1 MSLTVARKI
10 WISVISTW
18 IYTPWVKKR
27 PNEYWNCN
35 DELVISKIVRK
46 IRQALLLKTK
56 CRLDLQGWLFQQNLL
71 FKDNLH
77 LVEKANEKK
86 IKYAIKESF
95 HKINTN
101 KKKDDTP
108 VFETNIF
115 LPLQYNSAFKARDY
129 RKSTATLLGKYNP
142 QPKHPKL

>member
-1 MSLTVARKI
+1 MSLTFARKI
-10 WISVISTW
+10 WISVISTC

-77 LVEKANEKK
+77 LIEKANEKK

-101 KKKDDTP
+101 KKKMTP
-108 VFETNIF
+108 PFSKQISFYLYSIT
-115 LPLQYNSAFKARDY
+115 Q
-129 RKSTATLLGKYNP
+129 LL
-142 QPKHPKL
+142 KLEITESQQQLC